1 MHGAAM
7 RFSAFCQRFFA
18 KAPVRTPTQ
27 CINARPNTRLS
38 ARLLGLG
45 LAVASACAL
54 SPVAFAGAGGEP
66 TSPGISWIVMDA
78 NTGRILGQNQAYTL
92 RYPASLTKLMT
103 LDLAFAALRAHR
115 LSFATDL
122 PVSRAASHVQPVK
135 LDLVPGQTV
144 TVRQAVLGM
153 TTLSANDAATAL
165 GQYLGGGSISRFAG
179 MMTARAHQLGMLR
192 TQFAN
197 PSGLPN
203 PTQVTDAYDMAILA
217 RHLLL
222 DYPQYRYLFSVPHF
236 TFEGRVIPNID
247 GMLKRYPGAIGMK
260 TGYTNL
266 ARFNLVTAAVRNGH
280 LLIGVELHAHSWR
293 VAYSTMAQLLD
304 QGFAAEGAGSP
315 PLTLAA
321 NQPSAAP
328 VITRV
333 ASRTVHPMAPVLRVA
348 DVAKLRARPVR
359 GGQWIAQVG
368 SYDNYPAARR
378 QALAVHHL
386 RGNQGRVLIL
396 PALVRGRRMWR
407 AQLAGLDRVA
417 AKQTCSLLARRH
429 LSCFVIA
436 PARESLAMR

>member
-7 RFSAFCQRFFA
+7 RFSAFCQRFLT
-18 KAPVRTPTQ
+18 KSPMRTLGVRL
-27 CINARPNTRLS
+27 NSRA
-38 ARLLGLG
+38 LGLI
-45 LAVASACAL
+45 LAASAAL
-54 SPVAFAGAGGEP
+54 AMPQFARAGATSEP
-66 TSPGISWIVMDA
+66 TSPGMSWIVMDA
-78 NTGRILGQNQAYTL
+78 NTGRILGQNQPYTL
-92 RYPASLTKLMT
+92 RYPASLSKLMT
-103 LDLAFAALRAHR
+103 LDLAFAALRTHR

-122 PVSRAASHVQPVK
+122 PVSAAAAHVQPVK

-144 TVRQAVLGM
+144 TVHQAVLGM

-179 MMTARAHQLGMLR
+179 MMTARAHQLGMRR
-192 TQFAN
+192 TRFAN

-203 PTQVTDAYDMAILA
+203 PIQVTDAYDMAILA

-222 DYPQYRYLFSVPHF
+222 DYPQYRYLFSVPQF

-304 QGFAAEGAGSP
+304 QGFAADGAGTA

-321 NQPSAAP
+321 NKASAVP
-328 VITRV
+328 VITHI
-333 ASRTVHPMAPVLRVA
+333 ATRTVHPMAPVLRVA
-348 DVAKLRARPVR
+348 DVGKLRARPVR

-378 QALAVHHL
+378 EALAVHRL
-386 RGNQGRVLIL
+386 RGNRGRVLIL
-396 PALVRGRRMWR
+396 PAIVRGRRMWR
-407 AQLAGLDRVA
+407 AQLAGLDRMA